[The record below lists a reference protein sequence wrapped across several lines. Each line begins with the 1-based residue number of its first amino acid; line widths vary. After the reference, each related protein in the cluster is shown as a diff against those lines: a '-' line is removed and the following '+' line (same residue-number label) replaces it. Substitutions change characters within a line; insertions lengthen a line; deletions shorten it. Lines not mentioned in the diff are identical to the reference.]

1 MGEDNDS
8 TTAQRLKL
16 LELYV
21 VPGRQGPAAARS
33 APTVKATA
41 AARVD
46 IMDHMAAA
54 VDEVITHTRAA
65 APHAGDIPRERA
77 NIYDWYREHTAVAD
91 ADVQRGREILI
102 YRQGLEHAIAMGDTK
117 VVRTHPCRACGC
129 VGLFWDRVTR
139 KAVCVNQ
146 RCTSPKGLTN
156 TWSLSDLAEDHIRRQ
171 ETRKLRAT

>member
-1 MGEDNDS
+1 MGEDTD
-8 TTAQRLKL
+8 TPAARLRL
-16 LELYV
+16 LQEEFV
-21 VPGRQGPAAARS
+21 TPRRGGRAARS
-33 APTVKATA
+33 APTATA
-41 AARVD
+41 ISPAALDVID
-46 IMDHMAAA
+46 LMDAS
-54 VDEVITHTRAA
+54 VDEVISHTRAV
-65 APHAGDIPRERA
+65 APDAGPIPARRHD
-77 NIYDWYREHTAVAD
+77 IYDWARAATPRLDPDRHHAREAM
-91 ADVQRGREILI
+91 I
-102 YRQGLEHAIAMGDTK
+102 YRQSLEHAIAMGDTK